1 MKLGDYKMLERTL
14 QISELDPVQWTFALI
29 SVPVLEAIRA
39 GIDKKGSLDREGVY
53 EAIQSSEI
61 PTVMGTFKALGKG
74 IGTIQPF
81 PMQVQNGKVVVIWP
95 PEAKTADYIFPRH
108 F

>member
-1 MKLGDYKMLERTL
+1 
-14 QISELDPVQWTFALI
+14 
-29 SVPVLEAIRA
+29 
-39 GIDKKGSLDREGVY
+39 
-53 EAIQSSEI
+53 
-61 PTVMGTFKALGKG
+61 MGNFKALGKG

-95 PEAKTADYIFPRH
+95 PEAKTSDYIFPRH